1 LLNHQSQPSQRARH
15 DALLQR
21 LGATI
26 RTYRQQ
32 KGWSLETLKGLTNLS
47 PSYLAQIER
56 GERNTTVLSLIRI
69 ADALDI
75 PYTDLLE
82 PLNAFRPSP
91 PPADHPADQSL

>member
-1 LLNHQSQPSQRARH
+1 LLNRQSQHPKSARH

-21 LGATI
+21 LGTTI

-32 KGWSLETLKGLTNLS
+32 KRLSLETLKELTNLS

-56 GERNTTVLSLIRI
+56 GERNATVLSLIRI

-82 PLNAFRPSP
+82 PLNAFRPSSP
-91 PPADHPADQSL
+91 QADHPINQSL

>member
-1 LLNHQSQPSQRARH
+1 MLNRQSQHPKSARH
-15 DALLQR
+15 DALLQC
-21 LGATI
+21 LGDTI
-26 RTYRQQ
+26 RAYRQQ
-32 KGWSLETLKGLTNLS
+32 KGLSLETLKEMTNLS

-56 GERNTTVLSLIRI
+56 GERNATVLSLIRI
-69 ADALDI
+69 ADALHI

>member
-1 LLNHQSQPSQRARH
+1 LLNRQSQHPKSARH
-15 DALLQR
+15 DALLQC
-21 LGATI
+21 LGDTI
-26 RTYRQQ
+26 RAYRQQ
-32 KGWSLETLKGLTNLS
+32 KGLSLETLKELTNLS

-56 GERNTTVLSLIRI
+56 GERNATVLSLIRI

-91 PPADHPADQSL
+91 PQVDPPVNQSL

>member
-1 LLNHQSQPSQRARH
+1 LLNRQSQHPKSARH
-15 DALLQR
+15 DALLQC
-21 LGATI
+21 LGDTI
-26 RTYRQQ
+26 RAYRQQ
-32 KGWSLETLKGLTNLS
+32 KGLSLETLKEMTNLS

-56 GERNTTVLSLIRI
+56 GERNATVLSLIRI

-91 PPADHPADQSL
+91 PQVDLPANQSL

>member
-1 LLNHQSQPSQRARH
+1 MLNHQSQPSQRVRH

-26 RTYRQQ
+26 RTYRQR
-32 KGWSLETLKGLTNLS
+32 KGLSLETLKGLTNLS

-82 PLNAFRPSP
+82 PLNALWPSP
-91 PPADHPADQSL
+91 PPADQPADQSL

>member
-1 LLNHQSQPSQRARH
+1 MLNRQSQHPKSARH
-15 DALLQR
+15 DALLKR
-21 LGATI
+21 LGDTI
-26 RTYRQQ
+26 RAYRQQ
-32 KGWSLETLKGLTNLS
+32 KGLSLETLKGLTNLS

-56 GERNTTVLSLIRI
+56 GERNVTVLSLIRI

-91 PPADHPADQSL
+91 PQADHPANQSL

>member
-1 LLNHQSQPSQRARH
+1 MLNRQSQHPKSARH
-15 DALLQR
+15 DALLQC
-21 LGATI
+21 LGDTI

-32 KGWSLETLKGLTNLS
+32 KGLSLETLKDLTHLS

-56 GERNTTVLSLIRI
+56 GERNATVLSLIRI

-91 PPADHPADQSL
+91 PQADHPVNQSL

>member
-1 LLNHQSQPSQRARH
+1 MLNRQSQHPKSARH
-15 DALLQR
+15 DALLEC

-32 KGWSLETLKGLTNLS
+32 KGLSLETLKELTNLS

-56 GERNTTVLSLIRI
+56 GERNATVLSLIRI

-82 PLNAFRPSP
+82 PLNAFRPSSP
-91 PPADHPADQSL
+91 QADHPINQSL